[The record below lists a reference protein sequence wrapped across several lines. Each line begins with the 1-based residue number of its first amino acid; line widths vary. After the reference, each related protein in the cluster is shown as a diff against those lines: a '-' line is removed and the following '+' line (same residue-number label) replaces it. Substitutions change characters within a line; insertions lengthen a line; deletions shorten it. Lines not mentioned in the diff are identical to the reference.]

1 MNNYLKGRFQVVDK
15 LRKRLG
21 LGNVR
26 LAVAAS
32 ITRAR
37 ADLLGLN
44 VVVISAGVLVADFLD
59 AADFDVG
66 ESGSVAVV
74 GVDACCRVSA
84 LITYSLRE

>member
-44 VVVISAGVLVADFLD
+44 VVVISAGVLVANFLD
-59 AADFDVG
+59 DADFDVG
-66 ESGSVAVV
+66 ESGGVAVV

-84 LITYSLRE
+84 LITYSFRE